1 MLSYIIMT
9 KLVEMDEKIKIKD
22 QLEEEMDGQVILINK
37 FNVTSDKIEQ
47 FLKFGRKMLT
57 ALYNNLNLFLQ
68 NYIRT
73 LARVLY
79 S

>member
-37 FNVTSDKIEQ
+37 FNVTSDKVEQ
-47 FLKFGRKMLT
+47 FLKFGRKMLPRYT
-57 ALYNNLNLFLQ
+57 
-68 NYIRT
+68 T
-73 LARVLY
+73 T
-79 S
+79 